1 MQNAYVGDRRTR
13 ERRAPAI
20 PHLGS
25 RHIAALP
32 GLARSRSRAGVLTS
46 SEDLRFFKHLLPEC
60 RVQASLR
67 YHLNPPAQKLL
78 CVHEERPE
86 RQTGALRRQSDQQVD
101 VTRLI
106 RVSPGHRAEDADIA
120 EAVSLC
126 EGADLGSVGLDQGVH
141 FENASWRR
149 GRDALATAVQLTAAD
164 AAPSLDG
171 MVEPTYT
178 AEGDLIRPEGYPV
191 LQRVESP
198 PRTPCY
204 PLRQSTQESGQW
216 QQGASTSS
224 HAGTNGQS
232 AKQVP
237 KGSPAASTPKRKRL
251 RRPAESPGIEGV
263 RSTSTARTAA
273 FDSAT
278 PTATTL
284 LRRAVSTACQPTMT
298 SIEARA

>member
-67 YHLNPPAQKLL
+67 YHLNPPAQKILR
-78 CVHEERPE
+78 VHEERPE

-120 EAVSLC
+120 
-126 EGADLGSVGLDQGVH
+126 
-141 FENASWRR
+141 
-149 GRDALATAVQLTAAD
+149 
-164 AAPSLDG
+164 
-171 MVEPTYT
+171 
-178 AEGDLIRPEGYPV
+178 
-191 LQRVESP
+191 
-198 PRTPCY
+198 
-204 PLRQSTQESGQW
+204 
-216 QQGASTSS
+216 
-224 HAGTNGQS
+224 
-232 AKQVP
+232 
-237 KGSPAASTPKRKRL
+237 
-251 RRPAESPGIEGV
+251 
-263 RSTSTARTAA
+263 
-273 FDSAT
+273 
-278 PTATTL
+278 
-284 LRRAVSTACQPTMT
+284 
-298 SIEARA
+298 